1 MIINA
6 SSIIIIFTCALFTS
20 PNDAV
25 KENRFL
31 FLPLIILK
39 IHIMKE
45 TLLKIKNYFQSVLF
59 KKHTKRF
66 GIFISVLVGLL
77 LLACGGLSI
86 YFNQNKTEIIAK
98 INTRINENING
109 KFHIGDFHYKF
120 LTGFPNFT
128 LALKDVEIKDNQW
141 NSHKHT
147 LLKAQEI
154 EARLNIWS
162 LLQKEI
168 NIHKILINDAA
179 IYIYKAENGYSNVNI
194 FKPKKKKP
202 KTASEKPET
211 TIDDVN
217 LNNVHVIIDNHLG
230 HKLFDFEV
238 ANLQSKVD
246 YDDDNWQTNLY
257 LKTKI
262 NSLAFNTVHGSF
274 AKEKELEG
282 NFDISYAEEKQKIDI
297 ETKNLKIGSDAFD
310 IKAFFNIG
318 KNNSLF
324 GINISTSILWR
335 NASNLLSANI
345 TSKLNQFDLKKPIDV
360 NCDIKGDLNAEGDP
374 KIVVQAIIKNNEL
387 TIPDGLFT
395 NCSFKGIFT
404 NNFKP
409 KEGFNDPNSAIVLT
423 HFTGDYENIPLK
435 IPQAVI
441 NNLEKPIATGIVNSD
456 FDVSKLNGMMNE
468 KLLHF
473 ESGHARANLKFQFD
487 IVDLYINKP
496 RFIGNVD
503 IDKTTFEY
511 IPKNI
516 RAENTDVKLSFTEQA
531 LYIKKIAYKHKKN
544 IIQIDGKIDNFL
556 NLYYDAPEKMVV
568 NWNIY
573 CPNIDVKQFLGILKN
588 SSSKKT
594 VQRKPTGKSVNFTN
608 QLKSVIDKCTAII
621 NLKADK
627 INYGNLT
634 ATNTRAT
641 LQMLNSK
648 LLLKNGNLQT
658 SGGSIAFNGSIEPS
672 GNHFVFSSMAQVN
685 RVDIASFLRS
695 FNNFGIQSFSP
706 KNIHGKLSSNAN
718 VVGLMSSKG
727 DLIVNSMKGKLTF
740 NVIHG
745 GLLNFEPIVKVGKFA
760 FPFRDVKNITF
771 SDLSGDLNLR
781 GEQVD
786 IKDLTISSSVL
797 NFDIDGIYSFGRGTN
812 LALTIPLRNS
822 KNDAQLATQAE
833 RDAVRD
839 RGIVLHLLAVDDD
852 GKMKIK
858 WGKKGK

>member
-1 MIINA
+1 M
-6 SSIIIIFTCALFTS
+6 TQ
-20 PNDAV
+20 
-25 KENRFL
+25 
-31 FLPLIILK
+31 
-39 IHIMKE
+39 
-45 TLLKIKNYFQSVLF
+45 TLLQIKTFLASERF
-59 KKHTKRF
+59 KKYAKR
-66 GIFISVLVGLL
+66 SAYAVLGLITLL
-77 LLACGGLSI
+77 LLACGGLSV
-86 YFNQNKTEIIAK
+86 YFNQNKKEIVAK
-98 INTRINENING
+98 MNQKINENING
-109 KFHIGDFHYKF
+109 KFSIGDFHYKF

-128 LALKDVEIKDNQW
+128 LALKDVEIRDNQW
-141 NSHKHT
+141 TIHKHT
-147 LLKAQEI
+147 LLKAKEI

-162 LLQKEI
+162 LLQNEI

-194 FKPKKKKP
+194 FKAKKKKT
-202 KTASEKPET
+202 KEAKNRET
-211 TIDDVN
+211 TVDDVN
-217 LNNVHVIIDNHLG
+217 LSNVQVTIDNQLG

-246 YDDDNWQTNLY
+246 YEDHNWQTNLY

-274 AKEKELEG
+274 AKSRELEG
-282 NFDISYAEEKQKIDI
+282 RFDISYAEENHII
-297 ETKNLKIGSDAFD
+297 NVETRKLKIGRDQFD
-310 IKAFFNIG
+310 IKAFFNVG

-324 GINISTSILWR
+324 GINIATRILWR
-335 NASNLLSANI
+335 NASSLLSANI

-360 NCDIKGDLNAEGDP
+360 NCDIKGDLNVEGDP

-395 NCSFKGIFT
+395 NCNFKGIFT

-409 KEGFNDPNSAIVLT
+409 QNGFNDPNSAIILT
-423 HFTGDYENIPLK
+423 HFKADYENIPLT

-441 NNLEKPIATGIVNSD
+441 SNLEKPLATGIVNAD
-456 FDVSKLNGMMNE
+456 FDISKLNGMMNE

-473 ESGHARANLKFQFD
+473 ESGHARASLKFQFD

-496 RFIGNVD
+496 RVIGDVD
-503 IDKTTFEY
+503 IEKATFDY
-511 IPKNI
+511 VPKNV

-544 IIQIDGKIDNFL
+544 IIQIDGRIDNFL

-588 SSSKKT
+588 NQKQKTAQKKQT
-594 VQRKPTGKSVNFTN
+594 QKSVNFSN
-608 QLKSVIDKCTAII
+608 QLKSVIDKCTAVI

-634 ATNTRAT
+634 AVNTRAQ

-658 SGGSIAFNGSIEPS
+658 SGGSIAFSGFIEPS
-672 GNHFVFSSMAQVN
+672 GNHYVFSSMAQVN
-685 RVDIASFLRS
+685 RVDIASFLKS
-695 FNNFGIQSFSP
+695 FNNFGIKSFSP

-718 VVGLMSSKG
+718 VTGLMSSKG
-727 DLIVNSMKGKLTF
+727 DLIVNSMKGKLKFKVTQGALR
-740 NVIHG
+740 H
-745 GLLNFEPIVKVGKFA
+745 FEPIEKVGKLA
-760 FPFRDVKNITF
+760 FPLRDVENITF

-781 GEQVD
+781 GEQIDV
-786 IKDLTISSSVL
+786 KNLTISSSVL
-797 NFDIDGIYSFGRGTN
+797 NFDINGIYSFGRGTN

-822 KNDAQLATQAE
+822 KNDAQLTQAE

-839 RGIVLHLLAVDDD
+839 RGIVLHLLAVDDN

-858 WGKKGK
+858 WGKKKGK